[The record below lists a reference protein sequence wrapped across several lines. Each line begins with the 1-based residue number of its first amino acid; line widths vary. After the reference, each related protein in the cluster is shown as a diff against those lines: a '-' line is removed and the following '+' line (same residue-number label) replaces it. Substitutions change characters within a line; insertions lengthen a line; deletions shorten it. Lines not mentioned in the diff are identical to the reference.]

1 MKIVMFTNTYTPHV
15 GGVAGSVHQLT
26 KDLQARNHKVI
37 VVAPEFPDMPTDE
50 PNVIRIPAIQNFNGS
65 DFSVSLPAPVQLREQ
80 LDDFAPDII
89 HAHHPY
95 LLGDTA
101 LRISAS
107 QNLPLVFTHHTMYEK
122 YTHYVPADSPLL
134 KRFVI
139 ELTIGYVNLCDRI
152 IAPSQSVADIVR
164 ERGAET
170 EITVIPTGVNYPR
183 FSQGDG
189 SRIRAEYD
197 IPEEAFLMGHV
208 GRLAPEK
215 NLEFLAKAV
224 CEFLKTAPDSHFLIV
239 GDGPSVETMKST
251 FQNAG
256 AADRTHF
263 TGIQKDQNLVNC
275 YHAMDVLAFSSKSET
290 QGMVLAEAMAAHT
303 PVVALDAP
311 GARDIVA
318 HEQNG
323 LLLQDENVN
332 AFSNALKRIQDLTP
346 PEREQWLAD
355 VDETAHEFSAERS
368 VEKVENL
375 YSNLVKQG
383 PYSRVVND
391 TSWHQFL
398 RAVQSEWDVWEKRIN
413 AGVQSISGE
422 ERD

>member
-15 GGVAGSVHQLT
+15 GGVAGSVHQLAE
-26 KDLQARNHKVI
+26 DLKSRDHQVMA
-37 VVAPEFPDMPTDE
+37 VAPEFPDMPTDE
-50 PNVIRIPAIQNFNGS
+50 PDVIRIPAIQNFNGS
-65 DFSVSLPAPVQLREQ
+65 DFSVSLPAPVQLRER

-107 QNLPLVFTHHTMYEK
+107 RNLPLVFTHHTMYEK

-139 ELTIGYVNLCDRI
+139 ELTIGYVNLCDHI
-152 IAPSQSVADIVR
+152 IAPSQSVAGIVD

-170 EITVIPTGVNYPR
+170 EITVIPTGVDYPK
-183 FSQGDG
+183 FSHGDG
-189 SRIRAEYD
+189 SDVRAEYN
-197 IPEEAFLMGHV
+197 IPENAFLLGHV

-215 NLEFLAKAV
+215 NLEFLAEAE
-224 CEFLKTAPDSHFLIV
+224 CEFLQNSETAHSLIV
-239 GDGPSVETMKST
+239 GDGPSVETMKII
-251 FQNAG
+251 FENG
-256 AADRTHF
+256 GVLDRVHF
-263 TGIQKDQNLVNC
+263 TGVQKDQSLVNC
-275 YHAMDVLAFSSKSET
+275 YQAMDVLAFSSKSET
-290 QGMVLAEAMAAHT
+290 QGMVLAEAMAAQT

-311 GARDIVA
+311 GARDIVRD
-318 HEQNG
+318 HQNG
-323 LLLQDENVN
+323 LLLEEENTTVF
-332 AFSNALKRIQDLTP
+332 AEALDTIQNLSQAQHK
-346 PEREQWLAD
+346 EWLAK

-368 VEKVENL
+368 VEKVETL
-375 YSNLVKQG
+375 YSTLLQHG

-391 TSWHQFL
+391 TSWDQFL
-398 RAVQSEWDVWEKRIN
+398 RAVQSEWDIWEKRFN

-422 ERD
+422 ETE